1 MTQSLAPDH
10 RTNAAL
16 VGPIMQAGE
25 MADLVAEAIAIDNP
39 GSEVHLSDHGSYV
52 RIHTA
57 GTCRLTRQTLTEL
70 SGRPVRIGDV
80 EPHMAFFAGH
90 IMTTTDDIV
99 WHSSQR
105 AARPDHQEGRP
116 R

>member
-1 MTQSLAPDH
+1 MTQSLAPDQ
-10 RTNAAL
+10 RNEAAL

-39 GSEVHLSDHGSYV
+39 GSEVHVSDHGSYV

-57 GTCRLTRQTLTEL
+57 GNCRLTRQTLSEL
-70 SGRPVRIGDV
+70 AGRPVRIGDV

-90 IMTTTDDIV
+90 IRTTTDDIV
-99 WHSSQR
+99 WHSRQR
-105 AARPDHQEGRP
+105 AARLPRQEGTAR
-116 R
+116 